1 MDLVCVIDDSGSMS
15 GKKAQLVRKSL
26 KYLLKIM
33 NEDDRISLIS
43 FDNYA
48 KILTP
53 FLRNN
58 LDNKSQF
65 KKAIKQIQ
73 GRGSTN
79 IEIGVKTGL
88 WMIKNREQKNPVT
101 CLFLLSDG

>member
-1 MDLVCVIDDSGSMS
+1 
-15 GKKAQLVRKSL
+15 
-26 KYLLKIM
+26 M

-43 FDNYA
+43 FDDNA

-58 LDNKSQF
+58 LNNKPTF
-65 KKAIKQIQ
+65 KKAIKFIQ

-79 IEIGVKTGL
+79 IEIGMESGL
-88 WMIKNREQKNPVT
+88 WMIKNR
-101 CLFLLSDG
+101 